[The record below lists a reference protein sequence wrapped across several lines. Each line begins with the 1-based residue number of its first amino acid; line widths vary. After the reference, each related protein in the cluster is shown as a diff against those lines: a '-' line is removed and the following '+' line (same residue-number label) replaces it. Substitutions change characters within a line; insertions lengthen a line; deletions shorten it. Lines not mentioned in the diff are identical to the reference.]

1 MYIYYPSIHQFRE
14 SKHKSEKKKKKR
26 KEKKQKFLEDL
37 ENNTKQR
44 DSEGKK

>member
-1 MYIYYPSIHQFRE
+1 MYIYYPSIN
-14 SKHKSEKKKKKR
+14 SDKLNINLKKKKNKR